1 MAVIP
6 GQVPGGGRSRNG
18 LPELPGYVWRRGDP
32 DREARI
38 EAERAQIERD
48 RPRTVQ
54 GRGLAAGTYRGRHP
68 EFAEQDRLTKR
79 ARWRAM
85 LALARRYEAEFTE
98 LYARE
103 LEAQQ

>member
-1 MAVIP
+1 MIN
-6 GQVPGGGRSRNG
+6 GQVPGGGCSRNG
-18 LPELPGYVWRRGDP
+18 LPVLPGYVWHRGDP

-68 EFAEQDRLTKR
+68 EFAEQDRAVKR

-85 LALARRYEAEFTE
+85 LALARRHEAEYGE
-98 LYARE
+98 LYAAE
-103 LEAQQ
+103 LERQR